1 MKILTVSCLFFGL
14 ALTNAH
20 AENECQS
27 FMKNFFTVES
37 STSIKTSSL
46 KDLDFTLE
54 EFSLI
59 SEAWDSQKTK
69 TSEIRLKKY
78 LTYVLTLSDKDRKE
92 ALKNIDQL
100 DQWES
105 NSKYVQKFIETD
117 ALISKK
123 IESKKLINP
132 KAQERYTELYY
143 GCRALRPNQV
153 NKNAAKD
160 FKRFNLSL
168 NLGTLGASYA
178 FYNMDKDMNSEWF
191 MKLGY
196 EVGVTV
202 MFSYIGSSIQTKA
215 TDTQIVKSLKNYF
228 IGRVMGTTDVLV
240 YDPLFNDESSKAEDH
255 LSDIKKLENNDP
267 EFKRKIQELK
277 KAYEESGL
285 YRRYKNELISRLKQ
299 LPGKVGLGV
308 KGKSIDE
315 NGVDWNNLSKED
327 LDRPEVQEVLMA
339 AAMAEVYQQ
348 RKGEWI
354 ETSNSGV
361 DRYIYN
367 SIYFGLTIPK
377 SIIQNYITYQML
389 CMGQDNSKLAFT
401 KAVLFNVSASF
412 LFNQL
417 QYGYREKA
425 IGQ

>member
-1 MKILTVSCLFFGL
+1 MKILTLSCLFFGL
-14 ALTNAH
+14 ALSSVKAESDCHSLVKSFFNANNSSSVPS
-20 AENECQS
+20 A
-27 FMKNFFTVES
+27 NF
-37 STSIKTSSL
+37 
-46 KDLDFTLE
+46 KDLELTSE
-54 EFSLI
+54 EISLI
-59 SEAWDSQKTK
+59 NEAWASQKTK
-69 TSEIRLKKY
+69 TSEQRIRKY
-78 LTYVLTLSDKDRKE
+78 LSYVLTLSNNDRHG
-92 ALKNIDQL
+92 ALRDIEQL
-100 DQWES
+100 DQWET
-105 NSKYVQKFIETD
+105 NSKYVKKFIETD
-117 ALISKK
+117 AKISKN
-123 IESKKLINP
+123 IESKKLIDP

-143 GCRALRPNQV
+143 GCRALRPNAV

-160 FKRFNLSL
+160 FKRFNLAL

-178 FYNMDKDMNSEWF
+178 FYNMDKDMDSQWF

-196 EVGVTV
+196 EVSVTV
-202 MFSYIGSSIQTKA
+202 LFSYIGSAIQTNA
-215 TDTQIVKSLKNYF
+215 NDTQIVKSLKNYF
-228 IGRVMGTTDVLV
+228 IGRIMGTTDVIV
-240 YDPLFNDESSKAEDH
+240 YDPLFNDESSKGEEY
-255 LSDIKKLENNDP
+255 LNSIKKLESNDP
-267 EFKRKIQELK
+267 ELKKKIKEMK
-277 KAYEESGL
+277 KAYEERGL
-285 YRRYKNELISRLKQ
+285 YRRYKDEVITRLKQ
-299 LPGKVGLGV
+299 LPGKIGLGV

-327 LDRPEVQEVLMA
+327 LDRPEVQDVLLA

-361 DRYIYN
+361 DRYVYN
-367 SIYFGLTIPK
+367 SIYYGVTIPK

-389 CMGQDNSKLAFT
+389 CMGQDSPKLSFT